1 MTRPHNCCTPSA
13 QSGWTC
19 KAKMCMLSDRP
30 HNVGL
35 HIPAMDGP
43 TQVRNEY
50 VGLTIVGPQI
60 PTIGGHPGRMYM

>member
-1 MTRPHNCCTPSA
+1 MEEIPKLFPVPLTAGNP
-13 QSGWTC
+13 GMW
-19 KAKMCMLSDRP
+19 SDRR
-30 HNVGL
+30 HTVGL
-35 HIPAMDGP
+35 HIPRMNGP